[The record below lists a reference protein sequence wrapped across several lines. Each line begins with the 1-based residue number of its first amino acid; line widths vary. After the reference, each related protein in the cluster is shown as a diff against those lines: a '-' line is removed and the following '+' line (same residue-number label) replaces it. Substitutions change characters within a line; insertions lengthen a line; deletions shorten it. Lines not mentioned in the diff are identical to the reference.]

1 MNSQKLKKLRKELR
15 NNGFDPKQA
24 LYTVG
29 EKQTPTYVDASAIN
43 VPCTIKLARGCGRQV
58 YKAMKQKNVS
68 AVR

>member
-1 MNSQKLKKLRKELR
+1 MNSQKLKKLRKELH

-29 EKQTPTYVDASAIN
+29 ETYVNPAAIKEE
-43 VPCTIKLARGCGRQV
+43 CTIRLARGCGRQV
-58 YKAMKQKNVS
+58 YKAMKRKNVS

>member
-1 MNSQKLKKLRKELR
+1 MNSQKLKKLRKELH

-29 EKQTPTYVDASAIN
+29 EKQTPTYVNPAAIKEE
-43 VPCTIKLARGCGRQV
+43 CTIRLARGCGRQV
-58 YKAMKQKNVS
+58 YKAMKRKNVS